1 MCTEPVP
8 PEATELEIA
17 PVVGPD
23 AEGRAPRASHVVFLC
38 TGNAARSVMAGAIMA
53 AAGTGIRIT
62 TAGTHVIERQPVS
75 LRTRDALGAVG
86 LNVSVHRSH
95 QLTDDDVDQAD
106 LIVAMAA
113 EHVRYV
119 RRRHPSGAARTA
131 TAKWL
136 VQRLEAGPDP
146 LAERVARLDL
156 ASVYPESQGDVEDP
170 AGGDEEDYASC
181 VIELTSL
188 IAALGPRLS

>member
-1 MCTEPVP
+1 MRAESVP
-8 PEATELEIA
+8 PEATEVEF
-17 PVVGPD
+17 GPD
-23 AEGRAPRASHVVFLC
+23 AEHRDRPAAHVVFLC
-38 TGNAARSVMAGAIMA
+38 TGNAARSVMAGALMA

-75 LRTRDALGAVG
+75 LRTRDALRAVG

-119 RRRHPSGAARTA
+119 RRRHPSGAGRTA

-136 VQRLEAGPDP
+136 AQHLDAGPEP
-146 LAERVARLDL
+146 IAERVARLGL
-156 ASVYPESQGDVEDP
+156 ASVDPGRQGDVEDP
-170 AGGDEEDYASC
+170 AGGGDEDYAAC
-181 VIELTSL
+181 VVELTSL
-188 IAALGPRLS
+188 IAQLGARLA